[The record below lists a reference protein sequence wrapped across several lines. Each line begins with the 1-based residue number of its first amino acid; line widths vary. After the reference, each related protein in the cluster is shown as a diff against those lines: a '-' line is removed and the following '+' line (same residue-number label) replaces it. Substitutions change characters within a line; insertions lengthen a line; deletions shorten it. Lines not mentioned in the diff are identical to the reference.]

1 MPEHITLLTVTTE
14 NILSISLNRPE
25 SYNAVNEAM
34 KEGLNDAL
42 KQAEKDE
49 GVWWIALHV

>member
-14 NILSISLNRPE
+14 NILTITLNRPE
-25 SYNAVNEAM
+25 SYEAM
-34 KEGLNDAL
+34 KKELNEAF

-49 GVWWIALHV
+49 DEGAW